1 MDQKVLAQIKTKL
14 AEEQKRLERELAQF
28 ATKDSRGVTDYHS
41 DFPQYG
47 DDEGENA
54 NEVAAYGDRLS
65 FEHALEDQL
74 RDVTKALTRIA
85 AGDYGICQHC
95 GQPIEEERLLIR
107 PVSTSHVACKKKLK
121 GEA

>member
-1 MDQKVLAQIKTKL
+1 MDKKVLDQIKIKL
-14 AEEQKRLERELAQF
+14 AEEKTRLEQELAQF
-28 ATKDSRGVTDYHS
+28 TTKDSRGATDYHS

-65 FEHALEDQL
+65 LEHALEDQL
-74 RDVTKALTRIA
+74 RDVTKALASIDR
-85 AGDYGICQHC
+85 GDYGTCKHC
-95 GQPIEEERLLIR
+95 GKPIEEKRLLIR
-107 PVSTSHVACKKKLK
+107 PVSTSCVSCKKQLK